1 MPDPGFARPDLCS
14 IRTAGGQ
21 EELAEAVRGGFSADG
36 CPPGVDDPPAHR
48 ATGIDRAIRL
58 STAAAVLAVAG
69 IAAYVSYGHAYAV
82 VRAHGE
88 AGITARL
95 EPATIDGLVYAS
107 SMVVLY
113 AARHRVP
120 VPSLARWLLG
130 LGIAAT
136 LTANMAQGWSHG
148 PVGAVIAA
156 WPAVSLVGSYELL
169 VWLIRTS
176 GAADHGPSAAHLC
189 TGAACCAA
197 ARPRSAPA
205 IDGERLRGSQ
215 RGTSDPAWR
224 PAGQAA
230 GQSPIPATGQRDAE
244 ALEASAGNDAAVAAY
259 RLSVQAGN
267 PLSERRL
274 AQMFGR
280 TSRRWARARI
290 ADAGQTAPF
299 PDSPNTLVP
308 AYVDG
313 LGHSAGQALLGAALR
328 GPVVPHGPAGARAPK
343 LSVVSWLKDSVR
355 PPVQDCASASM
366 RSAAWRSAS
375 SRFSSRGRCQ
385 GCPGAGKGRLERDP
399 QPR

>member
-1 MPDPGFARPDLCS
+1 MPDPGLTRPDLCP
-14 IRTAGGQ
+14 IRAAAGQ
-21 EELAEAVRGGFSADG
+21 AELAGAIRGGLSADRH
-36 CPPGVDDPPAHR
+36 PPAGDDPPAPP
-48 ATGIDRAIRL
+48 ASGIDRAIRL

-88 AGITARL
+88 TGITARL

-107 SMVVLY
+107 SMAVLY

-120 VPSLARWLLG
+120 VPSLARWLLA

-169 VWLIRTS
+169 VWLIRTC
-176 GAADHGPSAAHLC
+176 GAADRGPSAAHLC
-189 TGAACCAA
+189 TGAACRAA
-197 ARPRSAPA
+197 ACPVPASAA
-205 IDGERLRGSQ
+205 DGERPEGSE
-215 RGTSDPAWR
+215 RHTSDLAWR

-230 GQSPIPATGQRDAE
+230 GPSPGPASGQRDDE
-244 ALEASAGNDAAVAAY
+244 AREASTGNDAAVAAY

-290 ADAGQTAPF
+290 ADARQAAPL
-299 PDSPNTLVP
+299 PDSPGTPVT
-308 AYVDG
+308 AY
-313 LGHSAGQALLGAALR
+313 
-328 GPVVPHGPAGARAPK
+328 P
-343 LSVVSWLKDSVR
+343 
-355 PPVQDCASASM
+355 
-366 RSAAWRSAS
+366 
-375 SRFSSRGRCQ
+375 
-385 GCPGAGKGRLERDP
+385 
-399 QPR
+399 

>member
-1 MPDPGFARPDLCS
+1 MPGPGFARPDLCS
-14 IRTAGGQ
+14 IRAAAEQ
-21 EELAEAVRGGFSADG
+21 EEPAEAVRSVLRADG
-36 CPPGVDDPPAHR
+36 HPLAGGYPPAPL
-48 ATGIDRAIRL
+48 ASGIDRAIRL

-69 IAAYVSYGHAYAV
+69 IAAYVSYWHAYAV

-88 AGITARL
+88 TGITARF

-120 VPSLARWLLG
+120 VSSLARWLLA

-148 PVGAVIAA
+148 SVGAVVAA
-156 WPAVSLVGSYELL
+156 WPTVSLVGSYELL

-176 GAADHGPSAAHLC
+176 GAADRGQSAAHLRN
-189 TGAACCAA
+189 GAACLAAACAA
-197 ARPRSAPA
+197 PASAADGDRPGGSERGRSGPA
-205 IDGERLRGSQ
+205 S
-215 RGTSDPAWR
+215 R

-230 GQSPIPATGQRDAE
+230 GHPGIPVGGQRDDE
-244 ALEASAGNDAAVAAY
+244 VLEASAGNDAAVTAY

-290 ADAGQTAPF
+290 ADARQGSPL
-299 PDSPNTLVP
+299 PDSPSIPVT
-308 AYVDG
+308 AY
-313 LGHSAGQALLGAALR
+313 
-328 GPVVPHGPAGARAPK
+328 P
-343 LSVVSWLKDSVR
+343 
-355 PPVQDCASASM
+355 
-366 RSAAWRSAS
+366 
-375 SRFSSRGRCQ
+375 
-385 GCPGAGKGRLERDP
+385 
-399 QPR
+399 

>member
-1 MPDPGFARPDLCS
+1 MPDPGFTRPDLRS
-14 IRTAGGQ
+14 ICAADGQAEPAG
-21 EELAEAVRGGFSADG
+21 AVRVRLTDDG
-36 CPPGVDDPPAHR
+36 HRPASDYPLAPP

-58 STAAAVLAVAG
+58 STAAAVLAVAA

-88 AGITARL
+88 TGITARL

-120 VPSLARWLLG
+120 VPSLARWLLA

-148 PVGAVIAA
+148 PIGAVVAA
-156 WPAVSLVGSYELL
+156 WPAASLAGSYELL
-169 VWLIRTS
+169 VWLIRTCV
-176 GAADHGPSAAHLC
+176 AADRGPSAAHLC
-189 TGAACCAA
+189 TGAPCRA
-197 ARPRSAPA
+197 ARRPVPASAA
-205 IDGERLRGSQ
+205 DGEHPGGSEH
-215 RGTSDPAWR
+215 GTSGLAWR
-224 PAGQAA
+224 PAGQGA
-230 GQSPIPATGQRDAE
+230 GQSPIPAGGQRDDE

-290 ADAGQTAPF
+290 ADARQASPL
-299 PDSPNTLVP
+299 PDSPGTPVT
-308 AYVDG
+308 AY
-313 LGHSAGQALLGAALR
+313 
-328 GPVVPHGPAGARAPK
+328 P
-343 LSVVSWLKDSVR
+343 
-355 PPVQDCASASM
+355 
-366 RSAAWRSAS
+366 
-375 SRFSSRGRCQ
+375 
-385 GCPGAGKGRLERDP
+385 
-399 QPR
+399 